1 MAYVDFRKIIA
12 VYIYILG
19 YDIDS
24 KCVAVFLDSKY
35 IPLLDLKIIPNI

>member
-12 VYIYILG
+12 VYIG